1 MRIGELFAGIG
12 GLGLGAQWSLG
23 GRVTWQVEHDAAA
36 CRVLRARAPDGC
48 RVIEGDVRDHGSA
61 TLEPVDLLCGGFP
74 CQDLSIAGKRAG
86 LDGERSGLYRELLRI
101 VGELRPGA
109 VLVENVPAL
118 AKHRAT
124 IDGAFADLGYRT
136 RWTQV
141 AALDAGAPHRRQ
153 RVFVLALRGE
163 APEVVRE
170 WRGSAWTPDVDASP
184 WPTPIVQD
192 ARGDRGA
199 GSVAAGG
206 GTRLGGA
213 VRPWP
218 TPTIRGNH
226 NVAGLSPTSGDGLET
241 AARPW
246 PTPKA
251 SDAGGPGVRAHS
263 HSLTTAVR
271 PWPTPCARDYRTG
284 AANAYQERR
293 IGTPGLCDAVLGRL
307 SPAWVETL
315 MGLPIGWTDPGADL
329 GEAEAMGLLDAPR
342 WPAGWVRDAPDRGQQ
357 YEWEPPRTMVGRPER
372 GRPARLRQL
381 GNAVVPAQ
389 AAAALSRLLGGPG
402 VSSK

>member
-23 GRVTWQVEHDAAA
+23 GRVAWQVEYDRHAAA
-36 CRVLRARAPDGC
+36 VLRARASTGC

-61 TLEPVDLLCGGFP
+61 TLGPVDLLCGGFP
-74 CQDLSIAGKRAG
+74 CQDLSVAGKRAG
-86 LDGERSGLYRELLRI
+86 IDGERSGLYRELLRI
-101 VGELRPGA
+101 VGELRPSA

-136 RWTQV
+136 RWTQL
-141 AALDAGAPHRRQ
+141 AALDAGAPHRRR

-170 WRGSAWTPDVDASP
+170 WRGSALTPEVDAS
-184 WPTPIVQD
+184 
-192 ARGDRGA
+192 
-199 GSVAAGG
+199 
-206 GTRLGGA
+206 
-213 VRPWP
+213 PWP

-263 HSLTTAVR
+263 HSLTTAVH

-293 IGTPGLCDAVLGRL
+293 IGTPGLCDATLGRL

-315 MGLPIGWTDPGADL
+315 MGLPIGWTDPSADL
-329 GEAEAMGLLDAPR
+329 GESEAMGLMDAPR
-342 WPAGWVRDAPDRGQQ
+342 WPAGWVREATDRGPQ
-357 YEWEPPRTMVGRPER
+357 YAWEPPRTMVGRPER

-402 VSSK
+402 VGE